1 MVDCVNIVLQKSPL
15 WTGFLFSYLQVCPQN
30 IVSLLVNRRDPCSFY
45 FLFFHKGGWLIF
57 GETLSFL
64 RIRLGL
70 GGGVKLLSR
79 VWLFVTPWM
88 AACQA
93 SLSITNSQS
102 LLRHTSIES
111 VMPSNHL
118 IPCRLL
124 LLLPSVVPSIQG
136 LFQWVGSS
144 YQVARVSKLFF
155 FKLSP

>member
-79 VWLFVTPWM
+79 VWLCDPMDGSVPGFPVHHQLPELAQTHVHWVSDAIQP
-88 AACQA
+88 
-93 SLSITNSQS
+93 SHPLSSPSPPALSRSQHPGS
-102 LLRHTSIES
+102 FPVSWLFISGGQSIE
-111 VMPSNHL
+111 
-118 IPCRLL
+118 
-124 LLLPSVVPSIQG
+124 
-136 LFQWVGSS
+136 
-144 YQVARVSKLFF
+144 AFF
-155 FKLSP
+155 F